1 MGCLSAHTV
10 TMCSHDLT
18 CLNQPC
24 ARAGLYVAWHCHVQP
39 AGHTPLH
46 MRFGRYDAHH
56 NLCCSEASPPC
67 LFPHF
72 PFLSGCHIQTDG
84 ESACLIFGPLIL
96 ACSHPINIV
105 VVVGKAVGEWNE
117 TSPLAAST
125 AVLDAEVPC
134 ACMVC
139 ICRWFLATRAACGG
153 WTPSVHKM

>member
-1 MGCLSAHTV
+1 MTSRVSTSPVPVQVSMLRGTV
-10 TMCSHDLT
+10 MSSRGDTPRCI
-18 CLNQPC
+18 C
-24 ARAGLYVAWHCHVQP
+24 ALG
-39 AGHTPLH
+39 GT
-46 MRFGRYDAHH
+46 HH

-117 TSPLAAST
+117 TSPLAASI